1 MNFIYIQQSNYLYI
15 FHQYFTNFED
25 DGQPHKPL
33 VLMKC
38 PCLFLLEKENEE
50 TYLNK
55 TYWQVSNYLPTSRQD
70 PAPSHHCMSTYAIN
84 VAITL
89 HYDNDNECLLIDYKL
104 LC

>member
-1 MNFIYIQQSNYLYI
+1 
-15 FHQYFTNFED
+15 
-25 DGQPHKPL
+25 
-33 VLMKC
+33 MKC

-55 TYWQVSNYLPTSRQD
+55 TYFADKTSLKLSTSRQD